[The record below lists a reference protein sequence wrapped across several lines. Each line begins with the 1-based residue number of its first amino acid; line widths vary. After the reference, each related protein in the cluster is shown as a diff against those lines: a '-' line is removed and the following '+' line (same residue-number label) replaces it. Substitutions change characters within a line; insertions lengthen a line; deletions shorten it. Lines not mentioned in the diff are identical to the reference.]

1 MRPGARGAL
10 GKRVE
15 EVPLMD
21 IAQRLQQ
28 LEEMAM
34 TAKSM
39 PLSSSVLINRE
50 ELLEMIQEMREALPE
65 EIKQARW
72 VVKDREQLLAKARRD
87 AEGLIQ
93 QALAQQ
99 AKLVSGEEVVK
110 EANREAER
118 IVNESREEARQIR
131 HEAEDYTDQKMA
143 AFEAAIT
150 RTMEQVDQVKE
161 AQDALLGRIRE
172 QLARTLQQVERGRE
186 RLRGGTIAE
195 EELAEPVEEEV
206 T

>member
-1 MRPGARGAL
+1 
-10 GKRVE
+10 
-15 EVPLMD
+15 MD
-21 IAQRLQQ
+21 ITQRLQQ
-28 LEEMAM
+28 LEELAM

-99 AKLVSGEEVVK
+99 AKLVATEEVVK
-110 EANREAER
+110 ESQLEAER
-118 IVNESREEARQIR
+118 IVNDAREEARQIR
-131 HEAEDYTDQKMA
+131 LEGEDYMDQKLA
-143 AFEAAIT
+143 AFEATLT
-150 RTMEQVDQVKE
+150 RTMEQIAQIKD
-161 AQDALLGRIRE
+161 AQDASFARLRE
-172 QLARTLQQVERGRE
+172 QLAKTLQQVERGRE
-186 RLRGGTIAE
+186 RLRGGTVAE
-195 EELAEPVEEEV
+195 EQLAVSIDEEGV
-206 T
+206 

>member
-1 MRPGARGAL
+1 
-10 GKRVE
+10 
-15 EVPLMD
+15 MD
-21 IAQRLQQ
+21 ITQRLQQ
-28 LEEMAM
+28 LEELAM

-39 PLSSSVLINRE
+39 PLSSSVLVNRE

-110 EANREAER
+110 ESHREAER
-118 IVNESREEARQIR
+118 IVNEAREEARQIR
-131 HEAEDYTDQKMA
+131 LEAEDYMDQKLA
-143 AFEAAIT
+143 AFEATLT
-150 RTMEQVDQVKE
+150 RTMEQVAHIKDSQDQ
-161 AQDALLGRIRE
+161 AFSRIRE
-172 QLARTLQQVERGRE
+172 QVAKTLQQVERGRE

-195 EELAEPVEEEV
+195 EHLAIEVEEEV

>member
-1 MRPGARGAL
+1 
-10 GKRVE
+10 
-15 EVPLMD
+15 MD
-21 IAQRLQQ
+21 ITQRLQQ

-118 IVNESREEARQIR
+118 TVNEAREEARQIR
-131 HEAEDYTDQKMA
+131 HEAEDYMDQKLA

-150 RTMEQVDQVKE
+150 RTMEQIAQIKE
-161 AQDALLGRIRE
+161 ANDASFGRIRD

-195 EELAEPVEEEV
+195 EELAVAAPEEV
-206 T
+206 P

>member
-65 EIKQARW
+65 EVKQARW

-150 RTMEQVDQVKE
+150 RTMEQVAQIKE
-161 AQDALLGRIRE
+161 AQDALVGRIRE

-195 EELAEPVEEEV
+195 EELAEAVEEEV